1 MQSNNT
7 EYDVFCL
14 ILNYGMATK
23 AMKIARKT
31 GLKNSSAFIGYGTI
45 ESPLLDMLSLNEVRK
60 EIVVMISDRN
70 IGNKALDDIDKVLKF
85 YKPNHGIAFSMPLN
99 RFIKSSEIDYYSNTI
114 KSRSEENMYE
124 AIFVIVDKGKG
135 EFVVDSAK
143 KAGSKGATLINARG
157 SDPDEIKKVFAMEIE
172 PEKEIIL
179 ILSEIS
185 KTNTI
190 VDQIKDDLNILEP
203 GAGIIFTCD
212 TNRTLG
218 IYSDRK

>member
-1 MQSNNT
+1 MHSNNI

-31 GLKNSSAFIGYGTI
+31 GVKNSSAFIGYGTI
-45 ESPLLDMLSLNEVRK
+45 ESPLLDLLSLNEVKK
-60 EIVVMISDRN
+60 EIVVMISEREN
-70 IGNKALDDIDKVLKF
+70 GNKALDKIDKYLKF
-85 YKPNHGIAFSMPLN
+85 YKPNHGIAFSIPLN
-99 RFIKSSEIDYYSNTI
+99 RFIKSSEINYYSNKNKT
-114 KSRSEENMYE
+114 RSEENMYE
-124 AIFVIVDKGKG
+124 AIFIIVDKGKG

-143 KAGSKGATLINARG
+143 KSGSKGATIINARG

-179 ILSEIS
+179 ILSEVN
-185 KTNTI
+185 KTDAI
-190 VDQIKDDLNILEP
+190 VDQIKEDLNILEP
-203 GAGIIFTCD
+203 GAGIIFTTD

-218 IYSDRK
+218 IYNDKK